1 MSVPNFQAFM
11 LPILELFKDSK
22 EHTAKECKERVIKEF
37 SLNTDEIMESVP
49 SGRQTVVDNRVYWS
63 LTYLKKALLLKTVTR
78 GQYIIT
84 KRGTELLNTNPDRI
98 DKKLLSQYKEYR
110 VFSKQEDLVGEE
122 ETETYINTREET
134 PEEVIHEA
142 YEKIN
147 RQLAD
152 DLLETILSYNGYYFE
167 KLVMDL
173 LTKMG
178 YGNVNT
184 NTVTKK
190 SNDGGIDGIIYQDK
204 LGLDRI
210 CIQAKRWVK
219 GTVGS
224 EEIQKFSGALLQNNV
239 AKGIFIT
246 MSTFTKGAKEAAKQI
261 GNIRLIDGQE
271 FTRLMIEYNVGI
283 QINYTYEIKKLDKD
297 YFDMF

>member
-1 MSVPNFQAFM
+1 MSIPNFQNFM
-11 LPILELFKDSK
+11 LPILDLFKDSK
-22 EHTAKECKERVIKEF
+22 EHTAKECKERVIKQF

-49 SGRQTVVDNRVYWS
+49 SGKQTVVDNRVYWS
-63 LTYLKKALLLKTVTR
+63 LTYLKKALLLKTISR

-84 KRGTELLNTNPDRI
+84 KRGIELLNTNPNRI

-110 VFSKQEDLVGEE
+110 VFSNQENLVGEE
-122 ETETYINTREET
+122 ETETYINAEEET

-142 YEKIN
+142 YENIN
-147 RQLAD
+147 KQLAD
-152 DLLETILSYNGYYFE
+152 DLLEMILSYDGYCFE

-178 YGNVNT
+178 YGNVNR

-190 SNDGGIDGIIYQDK
+190 SKDGGIDGIIYQDK

-210 CIQAKRWVK
+210 CVQAKRWAK

-224 EEIQKFSGALLQNNV
+224 QEIQKFSGALLQNNV
-239 AKGIFIT
+239 TKGIFIT
-246 MSTFTKGAKEAAKQI
+246 MSNFTKGAKEAAKQI

-271 FTRLMIEYNVGI
+271 FTQLMIDYNVGVQTSYI
-283 QINYTYEIKKLDKD
+283 YEIKKLDKD
-297 YFDMF
+297 YFDML